1 MSVEYD
7 LDVRAHPEAYCYRR
21 GEQGVFKIQ
30 PYKDELLPHWGVK
43 DEETAEEA
51 VVGPA
56 CNV

>member
-21 GEQGVFKIQ
+21 GEQGVCK
-30 PYKDELLPHWGVK
+30 LPPTRTSSCHWGFK

-51 VVGPA
+51 VSPMVEA
-56 CNV
+56 